1 MVYEDMGIVDV
12 NGKDVY
18 DKKRVYDLYV
28 VDIIVWEVIENG
40 KVGVFV
46 RSYIVVN
53 FKIGNRL
60 LYLCFELI
68 SCKFLM

>member
-1 MVYEDMGIVDV
+1 MYLVEEEQFKLYVVYEDMGIVDV

-40 KVGVFV
+40 KVDVFL
-46 RSYIVVN
+46 I
-53 FKIGNRL
+53 KK
-60 LYLCFELI
+60 LYC
-68 SCKFLM
+68 

>member
-1 MVYEDMGIVDV
+1 MYMVEEEQFKLYVVYEDMGIVDV

-40 KVGVFV
+40 KVGVFL
-46 RSYIVVN
+46 I
-53 FKIGNRL
+53 KK
-60 LYLCFELI
+60 LYC
-68 SCKFLM
+68 

>member
-1 MVYEDMGIVDV
+1 MYLVEEEQFKLYVVYEDMGIVDV

-40 KVGVFV
+40 KVGVFL
-46 RSYIVVN
+46 I
-53 FKIGNRL
+53 KK
-60 LYLCFELI
+60 LYC
-68 SCKFLM
+68 

>member
-18 DKKRVYDLYV
+18 DKKRVYDFYV

-40 KVGVFV
+40 KVGVFL
-46 RSYIVVN
+46 I
-53 FKIGNRL
+53 KK
-60 LYLCFELI
+60 LC
-68 SCKFLM
+68 C

>member
-40 KVGVFV
+40 KVGVFLIKKL
-46 RSYIVVN
+46 YCWLVV
-53 FKIGNRL
+53 FDGF
-60 LYLCFELI
+60 LCNNI
-68 SCKFLM
+68 YSV